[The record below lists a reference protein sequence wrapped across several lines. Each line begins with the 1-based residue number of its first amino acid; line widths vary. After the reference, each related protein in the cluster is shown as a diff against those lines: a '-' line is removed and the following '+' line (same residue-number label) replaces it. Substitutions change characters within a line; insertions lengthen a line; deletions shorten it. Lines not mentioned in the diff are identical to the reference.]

1 MTTSGPYDTLGN
13 RKEDE
18 EKGCVCVYG
27 GGVNIVKIHAF
38 VKLSQNKIFFLI
50 KRELAVKFNF

>member
-1 MTTSGPYDTLGN
+1 M
-13 RKEDE
+13 
-18 EKGCVCVYG
+18 CVW

-50 KRELAVKFNF
+50 KKDLAVKFNF